1 MIDTIIIDELIVQ
14 ADKSYLRFNANEWYR
29 YEPGNI
35 SYVENFEW
43 LEQMYQDQ
51 KNLS

>member
-1 MIDTIIIDELIVQ
+1 MIEPIIVDEMTVK
-14 ADKSYLRFNANEWYR
+14 AEKSYLRFGENEWYS

-35 SYVENFEW
+35 TFIENFEW

-51 KNLS
+51 KN

>member
-1 MIDTIIIDELIVQ
+1 MIDKIVIDEMTVK
-14 ADKSYLRFNANEWYR
+14 ADKSYLRFDANEWYS
-29 YEPGNI
+29 YEPGSI
-35 SYVENFEW
+35 SYVDNSEW